1 MSVVAHVLAPTQD
14 SDAGAGVGF
23 APYDTS
29 IYGGHRTEAPAR
41 RPHGGSSTGHS
52 REEGKRRNHMKPH
65 THVATRSRGQF

>member
-23 APYDTS
+23 APYYTS
-29 IYGGHRTEAPAR
+29 VYGGHQTEAPAR
-41 RPHGGSSTGHS
+41 RPHGGSST
-52 REEGKRRNHMKPH
+52 RNHMKPH